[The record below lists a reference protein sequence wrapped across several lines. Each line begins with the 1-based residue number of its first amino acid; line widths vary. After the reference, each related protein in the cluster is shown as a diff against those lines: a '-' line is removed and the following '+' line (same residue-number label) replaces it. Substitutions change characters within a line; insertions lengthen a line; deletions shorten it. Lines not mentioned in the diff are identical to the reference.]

1 MKTYI
6 ITEKDID
13 RLRCNLDSGG
23 DEVYWYISQLDN
35 WEETLEEAGDIY
47 FCECE
52 EKYLDYMCPC
62 KMRN

>member
-1 MKTYI
+1 MKTYLV
-6 ITEKDID
+6 TELDIEKLKDLLIVED
-13 RLRCNLDSGG
+13 LLVDK
-23 DEVYWYISQLDN
+23 